1 MALRFLLLSLWLVVV
16 IRAVTAPRFCTE
28 DKCKLL
34 FAPRKMYIQ
43 VVSSSAVVCVW
54 RKNSH
59 LRPFT
64 CRCRRKAPNLVF
76 WLLLLAGD
84 VEQNPGP
91 VRYPCTVCKQPVR
104 CNQRGIECTR
114 CENWSHVRC
123 CGVSVDEYE
132 KISAN
137 ENELWYCPGCLA
149 CELPFIDATLS
160 SISSGDGL
168 VNAEGSD
175 DLQQLPKLFESSGNV
190 LFCHLN
196 IRSLVSKLDELQV
209 IIEGCKGLVL
219 GISETWLKI

>member
-1 MALRFLLLSLWLVVV
+1 MEEKFSPAS
-16 IRAVTAPRFCTE
+16 
-28 DKCKLL
+28 
-34 FAPRKMYIQ
+34 
-43 VVSSSAVVCVW
+43 
-54 RKNSH
+54 
-59 LRPFT
+59 FT
-64 CRCRRKAPNLVF
+64 CCCSRKAPNLVF

-137 ENELWYCPGCLA
+137 KNELWYCPRCLA

-160 SISSGDGL
+160 SIST
-168 VNAEGSD
+168 E
-175 DLQQLPKLFESSGNV
+175 
-190 LFCHLN
+190 
-196 IRSLVSKLDELQV
+196 
-209 IIEGCKGLVL
+209 
-219 GISETWLKI
+219 